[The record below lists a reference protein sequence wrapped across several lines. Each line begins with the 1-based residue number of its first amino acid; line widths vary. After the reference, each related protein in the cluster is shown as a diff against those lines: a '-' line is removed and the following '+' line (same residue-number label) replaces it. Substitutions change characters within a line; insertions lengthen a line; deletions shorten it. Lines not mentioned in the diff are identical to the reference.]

1 MGFQPNMILS
11 RQSHQRWSNTPQR
24 HGERGA
30 LLLDELPKNHCM
42 PGATAVDEPL
52 LWGGAFAS
60 HGAGMAYD
68 PPSETLLME
77 AGRRFPKTEVEDLP
91 ED

>member
-1 MGFQPNMILS
+1 MRSFSTGQLPS
-11 RQSHQRWSNTPQR
+11 RP
-24 HGERGA
+24 
-30 LLLDELPKNHCM
+30 LDELPKNHCM

-77 AGRRFPKTEVEDLP
+77 AGRRFPKTDVEDLP